1 MYFKGVFGNSDVAGS
16 GVTDP
21 KRSLLPP
28 LTAVDERPYTPGA
41 KSRPPLTGDP
51 SSLVSLW
58 PKLAGAREGQ

>member
-1 MYFKGVFGNSDVAGS
+1 M
-16 GVTDP
+16 TDP

-28 LTAVDERPYTPGA
+28 LTAVDEGPYTPGA

-58 PKLAGAREGQ
+58 PKLAGAREGQYVERGATVFRVIL